1 MDEATAPEA
10 QKLFFKELYGADGDT
25 PAARDEWHTKT
36 QANLLEVMDRFTRFI
51 PGLDVKAAAYFP
63 HVYDT
68 IPPTG
73 TDTAPAATPAG
84 AGAWKSFHE
93 IALNTSRLSQDSVMG
108 SLQWATGRV
117 FQLPAVFAKANPR
130 FESEKEAVFTGYEDG
145 ANAAYFLTRHDEAV
159 NLAMRDVKAHTI
171 GVLFT
176 RAADI
181 PVSEE
186 NFRAAIDYVLRKSL
200 FSRERAEINFNM
212 VKPTP
217 AVATSTAT
225 IPKPPTPAPQSTT
238 TAPPKAPTPVIPAT
252 TTEPPVTTK
261 TNPTYVVTE
270 RSEPSYFA
278 STGAQVDVQNSSG
291 LLRSSSSTF
300 MSSDKNIGAAPKN
313 ENSSGLLRSSS
324 STFMSSDKNIGA
336 ARKNAGAPSSDYL
349 NARKSSS
356 VYDDLSTN
364 VMPPKPRVQDP
375 ATTTTTTYSSSG
387 QGRAGAPAP
396 ASYTSTT
403 VTTHASAPYSSST
416 LTTGSAPYSSSVQ
429 AKALAPATTTTH
441 TSSALTAPATMS
453 PVKQGSAQYTSSAQH
468 TSTAVTAPAPAYTS
482 SAVTAPAPVP
492 PSSAQAPVTA
502 PAVLVVQGS
511 EAMDLVTI
519 AEDVFFTELFGTPN
533 NLNLRK
539 EWRNACHDQ
548 LTEAM
553 DHIAAKNPK
562 ADIAAAVYFP
572 CVANAGQM
580 LSFLEIVLCPSRTE
594 ASKVP
599 LPEDWDKVKVVDF
612 AERFMAKNPTF
623 AEVKSSVYS
632 AVPECPASAWYL
644 LTRHD
649 EACELADRCVKAHSI
664 GFLMGPSNAISEADL
679 RAAADNTLRKLL
691 ISREKPNLGAK
702 SY

>member
-1 MDEATAPEA
+1 MGCGGSSMDEATAPEA

-186 NFRAAIDYVLRKSL
+186 NFRAAIDNVLRKSL

-313 ENSSGLLRSSS
+313 
-324 STFMSSDKNIGA
+324 
-336 ARKNAGAPSSDYL
+336 AGAPSSDYL

-375 ATTTTTTYSSSG
+375 ATTTTTTTTTYSSSG

-441 TSSALTAPATMS
+441 TSSALTAPATTS

-468 TSTAVTAPAPAYTS
+468 TSTAVTAPSPAYTS

-511 EAMDLVTI
+511 EAPSTVVLRCRRRVDVT
-519 AEDVFFTELFGTPN
+519 V
-533 NLNLRK
+533 
-539 EWRNACHDQ
+539 
-548 LTEAM
+548 
-553 DHIAAKNPK
+553 
-562 ADIAAAVYFP
+562 
-572 CVANAGQM
+572 
-580 LSFLEIVLCPSRTE
+580 
-594 ASKVP
+594 
-599 LPEDWDKVKVVDF
+599 VKG
-612 AERFMAKNPTF
+612 
-623 AEVKSSVYS
+623 S
-632 AVPECPASAWYL
+632 
-644 LTRHD
+644 
-649 EACELADRCVKAHSI
+649 
-664 GFLMGPSNAISEADL
+664 
-679 RAAADNTLRKLL
+679 
-691 ISREKPNLGAK
+691 
-702 SY
+702 